1 MKKAFCLIFISI
13 IISSFSV
20 TAQNWT
26 QVSTGVSSAVE
37 ALALYKGDLLAGG
50 RALKPMQQWD
60 GSSWSDFSSGSPFA
74 TSILVDGDSIFAG
87 GTFAAGVNQIF
98 KYDGSSWSVYGNNHT
113 YDSVSTS
120 LNGDHYSD
128 IFKLKNTLYTLHDEG
143 LMWYDRSK
151 NLFRNEQLQFMRD
164 GILRRKTL
172 AYAGIL
178 NNLAYFYSVSDTTLN
193 TYDGVSWKTIKI
205 PTSSYSY
212 ALPTCVKVYNGAVY
226 LSGQFA
232 QGSKYYN
239 LIKFDGTST
248 FSNVMQIKVIHNSVQ
263 QVNAIFPVGGYLFAL
278 YDENSYTRA
287 GIIYDS
293 SITQLGDS
301 LYSGSISFNCFQVY
315 NSEIYLGG
323 YFASAAGI
331 SALNIIK
338 ISVPSGIPAAPSSLT
353 IVPVI
358 KKVADSKLQLSWT
371 DNSGNESG
379 FRIYRSTDS
388 LSFAKIDSVGANTTT
403 YKDTTLNAGSKYYYK
418 VCAYNASGVSAF
430 SNIAS
435 ATTFSGI
442 NGIENVAALF
452 DLYPN
457 PAKDLLYMHYT
468 GTSNQ
473 SMNISLVDL
482 NGRIVFNRQIMLA
495 GNRTEAIHLN
505 QFTKGLYV
513 LKAQNENSI
522 YYGKISVE

>member
-1 MKKAFCLIFISI
+1 MKKAFCLIFISTI
-13 IISSFSV
+13 FSSFSV

-60 GSSWSDFSSGSPFA
+60 GSSWSDFSSSSPFA

-151 NLFRNEQLQFMRD
+151 NLFRYIQLQFMRD

-178 NNLAYFYSVSDTTLN
+178 NNLAYFYSVTDTTLN
-193 TYDGVSWKTIKI
+193 TYDGASWNTIKI
-205 PTSSYSY
+205 PSSSYPY
-212 ALPTCVKVYNGAVY
+212 ALPNCVKVFNGAVY
-226 LSGQFA
+226 LSGSFM
-232 QGSKYYN
+232 QGSKYYS

-248 FSNVMQIKVIHNSVQ
+248 FSNVMQFKVIHNSVQ

-287 GIIYDS
+287 GIINDS
-293 SITQLGDS
+293 SIIQLGDS

-331 SALNIIK
+331 SALNIIR

-358 KKVADSKLQLSWT
+358 KKVADSKLQLSWA
-371 DNSGNESG
+371 DNSSNESG

-388 LSFAKIDSVGANTTT
+388 LSFTKTDSVGANTTS
-403 YKDTTLNAGSKYYYK
+403 YKDTALNASSKYYYK
-418 VCAYNASGVSAF
+418 ICAYNASGASAF
-430 SNIAS
+430 SEIAS

-442 NGIENVAALF
+442 NGSGNLLTVF

-457 PAKDLLYMHYT
+457 PAKDILYMHYK
-468 GTSNQ
+468 GTSTQ

-482 NGRIVFNRQIMLA
+482 KGRIIFSQQMLFSS
-495 GNRTEAIHLN
+495 GKTEKINLS
-505 QFTKGLYV
+505 QFTKGIYI
-513 LKAQNENSI
+513 LKALNDNQ
-522 YYGKISVE
+522 ISYSKLLVE